1 MIEADVV
8 ECMIALPGQLFYSTQ
23 IPACLWFLS
32 RSKGNG
38 RFRDRK
44 GEVLFID
51 ARGLGHMVSRT
62 RKEFSNEDVKK
73 IASTFHAWRG
83 GKSAGEYADVPSF
96 CASTDLETIKGHGYV
111 LTPGRYVG
119 TAVAE
124 EDDTPFAERFA
135 ALQETLDAQFAQGE
149 EMASTIRQK
158 LAGVLADG

>member
-1 MIEADVV
+1 MV

-32 RSKGNG
+32 RNKENG
-38 RFRDRK
+38 RFRNRK

-62 RKEFSNEDVKK
+62 RKEFLDEDIEK
-73 IASTFHAWRG
+73 IAGTYHAWRG
-83 GKSAGEYADVPSF
+83 KEGAVGYADVPGF
-96 CASTDLETIKGHGYV
+96 CASADLETIKGHAYV

-119 TAVAE
+119 AAETE

-135 ALQETLDAQFAQGE
+135 ALQETLGAQFTKGE
-149 EMASTIRQK
+149 ELAATIRRK